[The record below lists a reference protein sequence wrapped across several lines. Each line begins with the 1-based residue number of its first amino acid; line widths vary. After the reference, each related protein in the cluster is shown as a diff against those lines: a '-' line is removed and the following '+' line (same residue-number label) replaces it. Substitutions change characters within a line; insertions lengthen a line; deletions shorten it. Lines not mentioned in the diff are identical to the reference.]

1 MATFI
6 EIKNIQGYNTLVN
19 IDNIESVTTIGDR
32 FNDNGNTC
40 IQLPHTKVITYLDY
54 TKVVERIK
62 QTKKG
67 GLKLWQ

>member
-6 EIKNIQGYNTLVN
+6 EIKNIQGHNTLINV
-19 IDNIESVTTIGDR
+19 DNIESVTIIDNR
-32 FNDNGNTC
+32 FNDSGNTC

-67 GLKLWQ
+67 GLRLWQ